1 MYKKIGVFFVLV
13 LFFSACKTKQVATE
27 SAAAEEMA
35 AVKVIEGHYKQKTD
49 FETLNIRTSTKYSDE
64 KQSYTLSADIRIEKD
79 KVIWINV
86 KKFGFSMAR
95 ALITPTKV
103 SYYEVLNS
111 TYFDGNYDLISNWI
125 GTDLDFNKVQN
136 LFLGEAIDDLT
147 KKAYLATIVEGMY
160 KLTEKDKTATQKE
173 FYFEATNFLVKKE
186 WISQPAENRSVT
198 ISYGAFEPKENRF
211 MPSNI
216 VIEALQDDTIQ
227 VEIDYKEITFN
238 ERINTP
244 FSIPEGFK
252 EITIN

>member
-1 MYKKIGVFFVLV
+1 MLRKIGVLFVALT
-13 LFFSACKTKQVATE
+13 FFSACKTKQVVAE
-27 SAAAEEMA
+27 SAAEEEIA
-35 AVKVIEGHYKQKTD
+35 AVKVIAEHYNKNVD
-49 FETLNIRTSTKYSDE
+49 FETVNIRTSAKYSDE

-79 KVIWINV
+79 KVVWINV

-136 LFLGEAIDDLT
+136 LFLGEPIDDLT
-147 KKAYLATIVEGMY
+147 KNAYLATIVDGMY
-160 KLTEKDKTATQKE
+160 KLTEKNKTATQKE
-173 FYFEATNFLVKKE
+173 FYFEAANFLVKKE

-198 ISYGAFEPKENRF
+198 INYGTFTPKDNRY
-211 MPSNI
+211 MPSSI
-216 VIEALQDDTIQ
+216 EIEAVQDDTIK

-238 ERINTP
+238 EKINTP

-252 EITIN
+252 EITID